1 MCIKNNKGIKLNNL
15 KTLISKFEYFF
26 SEDQGRFLIEIDKD
40 NLKKVDKILKDNS
53 VHFDELGI
61 VADKNIELSDKI
73 ILSVDDLI
81 KSYKTWLRKYMTN

>member
-1 MCIKNNKGIKLNNL
+1 M
-15 KTLISKFEYFF
+15 
-26 SEDQGRFLIEIDKD
+26 
-40 NLKKVDKILKDNS
+40 KKVDKILKDNS

-61 VADKNIELSDKI
+61 VTGKNIELSDKI